1 MGYTNQRVAYGNTL
15 VELGRQDERIVVLDA
30 DLGASTMGKLFEAEF
45 PQRHF
50 EMGIAE
56 ANMTSVAAGLAQTGK
71 IPFTNSFAVFA
82 GGRAYD
88 QIRQTIAIGK
98 LNVKICG
105 SSSGLSDFGDGATHQ
120 CVEDL
125 AVFRAVPN
133 MTVICPADANETVEA
148 VKAMA
153 AMDGPC
159 YLRLNRNDYPN
170 VTKEGEKFTIGVP
183 TVLKEGTDVAL
194 FATGYMTRLAME
206 AAKELEGAVSVRV
219 INVSTI
225 KPMDLEAVRR
235 MADGCCGDGGGTQ
248 CKGRSW
254 KRTGRSPL
262 QGAKTHE
269 NGGDSGYL
277 RVQRTQLPGGT
288 GIPWAD
294 KVSHCRGSQGDG
306 GHIGVRGQRTCAR
319 PKTADIR
326 AAKDGGYISG

>member
-120 CVEDL
+120 CVED
-125 AVFRAVPN
+125 
-133 MTVICPADANETVEA
+133 PADANETVEA

-235 MADGCCGDGGGTQ
+235 MADGCRAVVT
-248 CKGRSW
+248 
-254 KRTGRSPL
+254 
-262 QGAKTHE
+262 AEEH
-269 NGGDSGYL
+269 N
-277 RVQRTQLPGGT
+277 
-288 GIPWAD
+288 
-294 KVSHCRGSQGDG
+294 
-306 GHIGVRGQRTCAR
+306 VRGGLGSALAEVLCRE
-319 PKTADIR
+319 PKPMKMVGIQDTF
-326 AAKDGGYISG
+326 GCSGHNYQEVLEYHGLTKSAIAEAVREMAGI